1 MKRAPGKVPNF
12 ARLGTLLGIL
22 LSLTG
27 PVAAQTEGEEVAE
40 EALEYSKGVR
50 QCMTCHREG
59 RELPAH
65 EIFFTTMGIKGD
77 PNSPFADGNHDCE
90 ACHGPS
96 ARHLRRQPDGGRLP
110 PPVTFSDKEPV
121 EVQNEACMSCHQQG
135 QHLFHWQGSTH
146 DVEGNACVDCHDVH
160 TPSDAVLAV
169 ETQPA
174 VCYECHRE
182 QRAQFLRQSRHPV
195 QGATA
200 SLSHVGLMAC
210 TDCHQ
215 PHGGPGP
222 ALLARNTVNESCY
235 ECHAEKRGPFL
246 WEHAPVQEDC
256 SNCHTPHGSN
266 YENLLVGRQP
276 FLCQQCHLAN
286 FHVSNVYSGTGVLPD
301 GNDQR
306 MLGKQ
311 CLNCHVQIHG
321 SNHPGGLGQTR

>member
-1 MKRAPGKVPNF
+1 MKQAPGKVNHF
-12 ARLGTLLGIL
+12 ARLAIL
-22 LSLTG
+22 LSALWCLAG
-27 PVAAQTEGEEVAE
+27 PAAAQSEVADE
-40 EALEYSKGVR
+40 GAEALEYSKGVR

-59 RELPAH
+59 RERPAH

-77 PNSPFADGNHDCE
+77 PDSPFADGNHDCE

-96 ARHLRRQPDGGRLP
+96 AEHLRRQPDGSRLP
-110 PPVTFSDKEPV
+110 PPVTFAKGEPV
-121 EVQNEACMSCHQQG
+121 EQQNEACMSCHQG
-135 QHLFHWQGSTH
+135 QQLFHWQGSIH
-146 DVEGNACVDCHDVH
+146 DLEGTACVDCHDVH
-160 TPSDAVLAV
+160 AVNDAVLAV

-174 VCYECHRE
+174 VCYACHQE

-200 SLSHVGLMAC
+200 SLSHVGLLSC

-222 ALLARNTVNESCY
+222 ALLARNTLNETCY

-276 FLCQQCHLAN
+276 FLCQQCHLAD
-286 FHVSNVYSGTGVLPD
+286 FHVSTVYSGSGIPPAGT
-301 GNDQR
+301 DQR

-321 SNHPGGLGQTR
+321 SNHPGGIGQTR